1 MLFKKKKDVIND
13 PNIQSKP
20 KRPWYKPL
28 WLTSHYAIERF
39 GIALAV
45 ALVGVSFCFG
55 VGAYNYQKA
64 MNAFDNRRS
73 MYSTEFTTSKTNLT
87 GDVVAIY
94 GNKNRTKAFI
104 LLRSSNNGN
113 FPGDPKE
120 YQFFLAGSDPHF
132 GYTKI
137 AGHPAGAF
145 YMFGSTGYMGLYLV
159 NKSGFPSQVLN
170 LIGRI
175 NSPVSTIY
183 KPSQYAR
190 GSFRKY
196 DQFQIFFNPGAT
208 KVKQLSALN
217 TGKEPT
223 ISQLYQSLFLAKS
236 ERAARRKLNNDLVKM
251 ETDLRQIQDRRHRL
265 IMDKV
270 KPLPGPKYMQGDK
283 IVRRHGQLYLETK
296 HVAHGG
302 FNFDWQDGSIE
313 KGYLNEVFKQNGV
326 PANEDPDDFLAKMD
340 TKQDQNQIDSGDSD
354 NSTSVD
360 SSDSEF
366 NTQPDDSKWRLFNGK
381 PAIDSTSDDSD
392 TNTDTDGNTSGL
404 NASREGQIN
413 NDIQLLEQAWENYV
427 QTKIKYQTTDLE
439 KLLELESTYSQV
451 NDISMTNDSDK
462 VLTLF

>member
-1 MLFKKKKDVIND
+1 MLFKKKKDVIQD
-13 PNIQSKP
+13 PNIQEKP

-39 GIALAV
+39 GIALTI
-45 ALVGVSFCFG
+45 ALVGISACFA
-55 VGAYNYQKA
+55 VGAYNYHKA

-73 MYSTEFTTSKTNLT
+73 MYSTAFSTSKTQLS
-87 GDVVAIY
+87 GRVVAIY
-94 GNKNRTKAFI
+94 GNKNRTKAFV
-104 LLRSSNNGN
+104 LLRSSDNGN

-159 NKSGFPSQVLN
+159 NKSGFPSQVLD
-170 LIGRI
+170 LVGRI
-175 NSPVSTIY
+175 NSPVSTIH
-183 KPSQYAR
+183 KPSKYAR

-208 KVKQLSALN
+208 RIKELSALN
-217 TGKEPT
+217 ISKEPN
-223 ISQLYQSLFLAKS
+223 ISQLYRSLFLVKS

-302 FNFDWQDGSIE
+302 FNFDWQSGSIE
-313 KGYLNEVFKQNGV
+313 KGYLNKVFKQNGV

-340 TKQDQNQIDSGDSD
+340 QKQGENELDSGSSD
-354 NSTSVD
+354 GSTSVD
-360 SSDSEF
+360 SSDNEF
-366 NTQPDDSKWRLFNGK
+366 DTQPDDSKWKLFNGK
-381 PAIDSTSDDSD
+381 PAIDSSSDDSD
-392 TNTDTDGNTSGL
+392 DDDFNTSGT

-413 NDIQLLEQAWENYV
+413 NDIQLLEQAWQDYV

-462 VLTLF
+462 VLTLL